1 MTAQNPAESNSH
13 NARDLR
19 MANHRLGSQNEKLTQ
34 ALKASREKLAE
45 INARLADMAEPPSTY
60 GTLLEVNASAKT
72 AEVFTSNRHMRL
84 AVSPLIDRMDLQ
96 PGATV
101 RLGENLQ
108 VVEVTGFADSGDVA
122 TVVEVVG
129 DRLIIADKMGEESI
143 VKAARPLRTLMTN
156 RELTTGDSVVVDR
169 RSGWAFDMIPREE
182 VSSLVLEEV
191 PDVSY
196 SDIGGL
202 SRQIEQIRDAV
213 ELPFLHPEIYR
224 HYGLRP
230 PKGVLLYGP
239 PGNGKTLIAK
249 AVANSLSQSMG
260 TGKQGSSRYADSYF
274 LNVKGP
280 ELLNK
285 FVGETERQI
294 RQIFERA
301 RKIAHAGKPVIVFF
315 DEMEAIFRTRGTGVS
330 SDMEST
336 VVPQLL
342 SELDGVEGLDNV
354 IVIGAS
360 NREELIDPAILRPG
374 RLDVKIRVDR
384 PDEDGALDILSKHID
399 SSLPLDADLVAEHG
413 GTEAAAAALC
423 RTIVEELF
431 RRDAEHRFVTLHL
444 ADGTTK
450 DLYWADFVS
459 GAMLANIV
467 DRAKT
472 YAIKRALSASG
483 DTPAGPAATGGL
495 TAADVLDAITAEI
508 NDSENLPDTTNP
520 TEWARISGH
529 ASGRVV
535 DITLAD

>member
-1 MTAQNPAESNSH
+1 
-13 NARDLR
+13 
-19 MANHRLGSQNEKLTQ
+19 
-34 ALKASREKLAE
+34 E
-45 INARLADMAEPPSTY
+45 INSRLADMAEPPSTY
-60 GTLLEVNASAKT
+60 GTLLQLNGSGKT

-84 AVSPLIDRMDLQ
+84 AVSPLLDRMDLQ

-108 VVEVTGFADSGDVA
+108 VVEVTGFTDSGDVA
-122 TVVEVVG
+122 AVVEVVG
-129 DRLIIADKMGEESI
+129 DGLIVADKLGEEVI
-143 VKAARPLRTLMTN
+143 VKAARPLQSLITN

-169 RSGWAFDMIPREE
+169 RSGWAFDIIPRAE

-196 SDIGGL
+196 ENIGGL
-202 SRQIEQIRDAV
+202 SNQIEQIRDAV

-249 AVANSLSQSMG
+249 AVANSLSKSMG
-260 TGKQGSSRYADSYF
+260 SSDKASRFADSYF

-342 SELDGVEGLDNV
+342 SELDGVEGLENV

-360 NREELIDPAILRPG
+360 NREEMIDPAILRPG
-374 RLDVKIRVDR
+374 RLDVKIRIER
-384 PDEDGALDILSKHID
+384 PDEEAAKDIFGKYLT
-399 SSLPLDADLVAEHG
+399 ADLPYAEEEVARHG
-413 GTEAAAAALC
+413 GVEALVEALTDSVVERMY
-423 RTIVEELF
+423 RTSPENEYVRI
-431 RRDAEHRFVTLHL
+431 RY
-444 ADGTTK
+444 ADGSSEM
-450 DLYWADFVS
+450 LYFRDFNS
-459 GAMLANIV
+459 GAMIANIV
-467 DRAKT
+467 DRAKKH
-472 YAIKRALSASG
+472 AIKG
-483 DTPAGPAATGGL
+483 
-495 TAADVLDAITAEI
+495 V
-508 NDSENLPDTTNP
+508 
-520 TEWARISGH
+520 ISGG
-529 ASGRVV
+529 ADG
-535 DITLAD
+535 ITEAHLLRAVGEEFAE

>member
-1 MTAQNPAESNSH
+1 MTAQNPSDQPSPT
-13 NARDLR
+13 ARELR
-19 MANHRLGSQNEKLTQ
+19 LANHRLGAQNEKLTE

-45 INARLADMAEPPSTY
+45 INSRLADMAEPPSTY
-60 GTLLEVNASAKT
+60 GTLLQLNGTGKT

-84 AVSPLIDRMDLQ
+84 AVSPLLDRMDLQ

-122 TVVEVVG
+122 AVVEVVG
-129 DRLIIADKMGEESI
+129 DRLIVADKLGEEAI
-143 VKAARPLRTLMTN
+143 VKAARPLQSLITN

-169 RSGWAFDMIPREE
+169 RSGWAFHMIPRAE

-196 SDIGGL
+196 ENIGGL
-202 SRQIEQIRDAV
+202 SNQIEQIRDAV

-249 AVANSLSQSMG
+249 AVANSLSKSMG
-260 TGKQGSSRYADSYF
+260 SSDKASRFADSYF

-384 PDEDGALDILSKHID
+384 PDQEAALDILSKHID
-399 SSLPLDADLVAEHG
+399 GSLPLAADLVAEHG
-413 GTEAAAAALC
+413 GKEEAAAALC
-423 RTIVEELF
+423 RAIAEELF
-431 RRDAEHRFVTLHL
+431 RRDAAHRYVTLHL
-444 ADGTTK
+444 ADGQTK

-472 YAIKRALSASG
+472 FAIKRALSQTATTSE
-483 DTPAGPAATGGL
+483 AAAEGGL
-495 TAADVLDAITAEI
+495 NTADVLDAITAEI

-529 ASGRVV
+529 ATGRVV